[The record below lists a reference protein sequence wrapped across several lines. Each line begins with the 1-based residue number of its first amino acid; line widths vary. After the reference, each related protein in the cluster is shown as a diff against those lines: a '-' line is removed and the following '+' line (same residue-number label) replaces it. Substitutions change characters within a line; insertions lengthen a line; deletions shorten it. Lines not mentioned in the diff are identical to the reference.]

1 MTDNGAHVRSW
12 GQTEGRVV
20 GPADGRLTRLW
31 APQAQHLLPA
41 RLGDGEGLVRACE
54 LPTLHV
60 RMVETERGNTVLFP

>member
-31 APQAQHLLPA
+31 AWQAQHLLPA
-41 RLGDGEGLVRACE
+41 HLGDSEGLIWACE
-54 LPTLHV
+54 LPTLSVHT
-60 RMVETERGNTVLFP
+60 VETEQGNTVLFP